1 MLKQRQACLQSE
13 LAHLSQEM
21 KSKGLKLNK
30 QVLDDESDS
39 DSSRSQEDEQAT
51 LKPSLLKK
59 GTL

>member
-39 DSSRSQEDEQAT
+39 DSSRSQEDKQAT
-51 LKPSLLKK
+51 LKPAS
-59 GTL
+59 